1 MKTEILKIDSN
12 SPEASKIEKAVQVLR
27 QGEII
32 GIPTET
38 VYGLAVD
45 ADNREAV
52 MQLSDIKK
60 RPKDKPFTIQIA
72 DLSQLRDY
80 IGNIPPKLKLI
91 LQEFWPGPL
100 TIIVNGKKGKVGLRI
115 PDNKVALSIIR
126 KANIPLAVT
135 SANIS
140 GQISAVLPKTAFD
153 TFSNSVAL
161 IIDDGS
167 KPDAVESTIL
177 NCTELPF
184 KILRRG
190 SIADRLEELLK

>member
-12 SPEASKIEKAVQVLR
+12 SPEASKIEKAVWALR

-52 MQLSDIKK
+52 EQLCSIKK
-60 RPKDKPFTIQIA
+60 RSKDKPFTIQIA

-80 IGNIPPKLKLI
+80 VGNISPRLKLI

-100 TIIVNGKKGKVGLRI
+100 TIIVNGKKGKIGLRI
-115 PDNKVALSIIR
+115 PDNKVALFIIK

-140 GQISAVLPKTAFD
+140 GQISAVSPKTVFD
-153 TFSNSVAL
+153 IFNNRAAL

-167 KPDAVESTIL
+167 KPEAVESTIL
-177 NCTELPF
+177 DCTKLPF